1 MKKLFL
7 LAAAL
12 MALAACKKET
22 PEPEPVKP
30 DSISVSPGSR
40 TVGGDGADVTVTV
53 TSSGEWTLAASDGA
67 SYDWVSP
74 DKTSGSNGDR
84 VIFEVDPNTDAER
97 TAAFVFTCGTA
108 TADFKIISTPGE
120 VVIPEI
126 EVTSANP
133 VELESGSGTFQ
144 VILSV
149 SEDVEYTGLGA
160 TIQQK
165 GEWLSYTGSEAGSSA
180 GTAVMSFSY
189 SANEVQEAREA
200 TVTISYPNADPATV
214 TVSQKGKTE
223 EGGGD
228 DGDYLITTAAYM
240 KSHYASPLQWNNSD
254 VMKFGNTI
262 TVEMLVKHDAEFVR
276 DEGNSRQWQSD
287 WVGTMMGI
295 EGRFLIRHGD
305 NTSNYQEW
313 ELIYADNSNSEIKVK
328 STKDIPADEWV
339 HIAVVLDGAAK
350 TVTLYQDGEPAGSAA
365 MGDDVKDIDLT
376 ETYTNSWQQNVV
388 QKFCIGRSY
397 DNTRD
402 FCGMMS
408 EVRLWNRALAADEI
422 NAENHFY
429 TVDPASEGLVA
440 YWKFNDGD
448 GSVIKDYTSNGNDL
462 TGYVLDESQWNNY
475 QGEDHWS
482 EDMVWVDVQLPAA
495 E

>member
-1 MKKLFL
+1 M
-7 LAAAL
+7 
-12 MALAACKKET
+12 
-22 PEPEPVKP
+22 
-30 DSISVSPGSR
+30 
-40 TVGGDGADVTVTV
+40 
-53 TSSGEWTLAASDGA
+53 
-67 SYDWVSP
+67 SP

-97 TAAFVFTCGTA
+97 TV
-108 TADFKIISTPGE
+108 
-120 VVIPEI
+120 
-126 EVTSANP
+126 
-133 VELESGSGTFQ
+133 
-144 VILSV
+144 
-149 SEDVEYTGLGA
+149 
-160 TIQQK
+160 
-165 GEWLSYTGSEAGSSA
+165 
-180 GTAVMSFSY
+180 
-189 SANEVQEAREA
+189 
-200 TVTISYPNADPATV
+200 
-214 TVSQKGKTE
+214 
-223 EGGGD
+223 
-228 DGDYLITTAAYM
+228 
-240 KSHYASPLQWNNSD
+240 
-254 VMKFGNTI
+254 
-262 TVEMLVKHDAEFVR
+262 
-276 DEGNSRQWQSD
+276 
-287 WVGTMMGI
+287 
-295 EGRFLIRHGD
+295 
-305 NTSNYQEW
+305 
-313 ELIYADNSNSEIKVK
+313 
-328 STKDIPADEWV
+328 
-339 HIAVVLDGAAK
+339 
-350 TVTLYQDGEPAGSAA
+350 YQDGEPAGSAA

-482 EDMVWVDVQLPAA
+482 EDMVWMDVQLPAA

>member
-223 EGGGD
+223 EDGGEEPVEER
-228 DGDYLITTAAYM
+228 YVAYM
-240 KSHYASPLQWNNSD
+240 KNHYAGATSWARPD
-254 VMKFGNTI
+254 VMKFGTTI
-262 TVEMLVKHDAEFVR
+262 TVEMLVKHDEEFVS
-276 DEGNSRQWQSD
+276 ETGESSQ
-287 WVGTMMGI
+287 WVGDWIGSLFGI
-295 EGRFLIRHGD
+295 DTRFLIRHGD
-305 NTSNYQEW
+305 NTDNYQEW
-313 ELIYADNSNSEIKVK
+313 ELVYVDTENNEIKIK
-328 STKDIPADEWV
+328 SAIDLPADEWV
-339 HIAVVLDGAAK
+339 HIAVILNGDEK
-350 TVTLYQDGEPAGSAA
+350 TVTLYQDGKVAA
-365 MGDDVKDIDLT
+365 TATMDSNIKDIDLT
-376 ETYTNSWQQNVV
+376 ETYNNWQNDLQM
-388 QKFCIGRSY
+388 FALGRSY

-408 EVRLWNRALAADEI
+408 EVRVWNRALSADEI
-422 NAENHFY
+422 NADGHFY
-429 TVDPASEGLVA
+429 SVSHDSDGLVA
-440 YWKFNDGD
+440 YWKLDDGE
-448 GSVIKDYTSNGNDL
+448 GNVIKDYTSNGNDL
-462 TGYVLDESQWNNY
+462 TGYVFDGSQWNNY
-475 QGEDHWS
+475 HGEEHWS
-482 EDMVWVDVQLPAA
+482 PGMEWVRSRLT